1 MAVVPRDRLQSA
13 KEWYDLI
20 AGKALSADRSSKAI
34 STAAPKNNTTDLG
47 RMLSRI
53 VEETNEE
60 VEKSRPIEVEPAPIA
75 VAAVPQ
81 QTSRPSWADEFNEES
96 LVEPEAPAPE
106 PVADFYEPDEPV
118 FAAEV
123 EPTPVKRSATDAD
136 YNQPNWA
143 LRVIE
148 RTEKSRLL
156 EQQALQAEA
165 EANKP
170 KGQAQEGSM
179 FALKDDFEI
188 SDDVFVSKGMI
199 EPLAK
204 YLVTGIVLGLASFI
218 FFPNLL

>member
-1 MAVVPRDRLQSA
+1 VPRDRLQSA

-20 AGKALSADRSSKAI
+20 ADKALSADRSSKAI
-34 STAAPKNNTTDLG
+34 STAAPKNSTTDLG

-81 QTSRPSWADEFNEES
+81 QNSRPSWADEFNEES
-96 LVEPEAPAPE
+96 LVEPEAPTPE
-106 PVADFYEPDEPV
+106 PVAEFDEPQEPV
-118 FAAEV
+118 LAAEV
-123 EPTPVKRSATDAD
+123 QPMPVKRSATDAD

-179 FALKDDFEI
+179 FALKDDFEM
-188 SDDVFVSKGMI
+188 SDDVFVSRGMI

-204 YLVTGIVLGLASFI
+204 YLVTGIVLGLASLL